1 MITLE
6 PILQELEEPFLLKD
20 LVTRFAKFS
29 EEVEKYYVLE
39 INSKLNIKKVDTYLY
54 VSGNERYDLSYRTLK
69 DVYEY
74 LTACG
79 AIVNCINTD
88 LVGALP
94 AGLLC
99 DFNNDFTKIIKIED
113 SPFTITEQYINT
125 SINSYDD
132 TIEVTGIDQEGYDV
146 GLLEEVGTY
155 FADLNKVAAVVYK
168 SRSELFDIAVT
179 FDSLQTSDNFL
190 IQEST

>member
-6 PILQELEEPFLLKD
+6 PTLQELQEPFLLKD
-20 LVTRFAKFS
+20 LVTRVAKFS
-29 EEVEKYYVLE
+29 EEAEKYYVLE
-39 INSKLNIKKVDTYLY
+39 ISSTLNIKKVDTFLY
-54 VSGNERYDLSYRTLK
+54 ISGKEKYDLSYRTLK

-74 LTACG
+74 LTTCG

-99 DFNNDFTKIIKIED
+99 DFNNDFAKIIKLED

-132 TIEVTGIDQEGYDV
+132 TVEVTGIDKEGYDV
-146 GLLEEVGTY
+146 GLSEEAGTY
-155 FADLNKVAAVVYK
+155 FADLNKVAAIVYK
-168 SRSELFDIAVT
+168 SRSTLFDIPVT

-190 IQEST
+190 IQAST